1 VTRLTR
7 IGLIIAALACCAS
20 LIPAVA
26 SASPSYYGSPS
37 YSSPSYYTA
46 PSYYGSSYYT
56 PTYYSPSNY
65 GSSYYTPSYYGQLNG
80 AGYPKNQYV
89 SPYFRKDGTFV
100 QGYWRNSPSDG
111 LRTCSIIRC

>member
-1 VTRLTR
+1 MTRFVR
-7 IGLIIAALACCAS
+7 IGLLVAALAVSAW

-26 SASPSYYGSPS
+26 SASSGYYSSPSFYTPTYSSYY
-37 YSSPSYYTA
+37 SPSYYT
-46 PSYYGSSYYT
+46 PSY
-56 PTYYSPSNY
+56 SP
-65 GSSYYTPSYYGQLNG
+65 PSYYGQLNG

-89 SPYFRKDGTFV
+89 SPYFRRNGTYV